1 MKLNTILILSIV
13 MTAAILSL
21 CSNEVAAQ
29 QTMTS
34 SARTEIVFPN
44 VKGKNL
50 LKKEMNLPQDLGGEL
65 NLVIVAFERKQQST
79 IDVWMPHVKKL
90 AEQFPK
96 LRYYE
101 IPTIGKQPFFV
112 RSFIDGG
119 MRGGIP
125 DPKAREAT
133 ITLYLDKQKFRNSL
147 GITTE
152 KKIYLFLVDPKGK
165 VFGTWEDAYSAAKL
179 SEIEKKIGEMFPAP
193 VN

>member
-13 MTAAILSL
+13 MAAAILSL
-21 CSNEVAAQ
+21 SGNEIEAQ
-29 QTMTS
+29 QKMTS
-34 SARTEIVFPN
+34 SAGSEIVFPN

-79 IDVWMPHVKKL
+79 IDVWMPHVKAL
-90 AEQFPK
+90 TERFPR

-101 IPTIGKQPFFV
+101 IPTISKQPFFV

-119 MRGGIP
+119 MRSGIP

-152 KKIYLFLVDPKGK
+152 KKIYLFLVDRKGK
-165 VFGTWEDAYSAAKL
+165 VFGSWEDAYSAAKL
-179 SEIEKKIGEMFPAP
+179 AEIEKKVGEIIPTS
-193 VN
+193 VS